1 MVGCERDTKQL
12 LEDIKNQN
20 RYLESSIELA
30 KNNNRI
36 CRNISQPEF
45 FS

>member
-12 LEDIKNQN
+12 LEDIMNQN
-20 RYLESSIELA
+20 RYLESSIELV